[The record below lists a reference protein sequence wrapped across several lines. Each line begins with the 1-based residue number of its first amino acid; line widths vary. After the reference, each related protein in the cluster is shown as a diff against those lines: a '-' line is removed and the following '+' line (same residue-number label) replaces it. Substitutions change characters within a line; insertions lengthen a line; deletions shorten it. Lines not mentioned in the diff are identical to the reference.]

1 MATKKPTADR
11 NTLNGAVIY
20 TWAEL
25 GNADD
30 GAPVSIPYAANNVIQ
45 VEGTFGGA
53 TCVFEGSNDGTNWHT
68 LHSERIS
75 SSASMTL
82 SLTSTALRHVLE
94 QAVYLRP
101 KTSGGTGT
109 SLTVTMVSRAEYAK
123 AAY

>member
-30 GAPVSIPYAANNVIQ
+30 GAPIAIPYAADITVQ
-45 VEGTFGGA
+45 VAGTFGGA
-53 TCVFEGSNDGTNWHT
+53 TCVFEGSNDGTNWQT
-68 LHSERIS
+68 LHSDRVLNGDSIALS
-75 SSASMTL
+75 STSAGMCHL
-82 SLTSTALRHVLE
+82 MEHP
-94 QAVYLRP
+94 VYLRP

-109 SLTVTMVSRAEYAK
+109 NLNFTLVARALYGK
-123 AAY
+123 VAY